1 MDIVRTVVN
10 LRTRV
15 RAWRGADESV
25 GLVTTMGGIHD
36 GHLALVRAAGE
47 RFDHTVATLFVNP
60 KQFGPGEDLGA
71 YPRDEEGDARR
82 LAAEGVDLLFAPPE
96 SVMYPED
103 HSTRVEVAGLESIL
117 EGAFRPDFFTG
128 VVTVVAKLLLQVL
141 PDAALFG
148 EKDFQQLRVV
158 QRMVLDLDVPV
169 EIVGV
174 PTVREPDGLALS
186 SRNLYLSVAEREI
199 APALFATLSAVAESV
214 RTGAD
219 PEERERWAESAL
231 VSAGFDSVDYVAVR
245 DGATLGRYLGA
256 DAAGQGPGRVLA
268 AARLGKA
275 RLIDNVAL

>member
-1 MDIVRTVVN
+1 MDIVRTVAD

-15 RAWRGADESV
+15 SAWRGTGETV
-25 GLVTTMGGIHD
+25 GLVPTMGGIHE

-47 RFDHTVATLFVNP
+47 RFDRTVATLFVNP
-60 KQFGPGEDLGA
+60 KQFAPGEDFGA
-71 YPRDEEGDARR
+71 YPRDEEGDAGR
-82 LAAEGVDLLFAPPE
+82 LDAEGVDLLFVPPG
-96 SVMYPED
+96 SVMYPEA
-103 HSTRVEVAGLESIL
+103 HATRVEVADLGSIL

-128 VVTVVAKLLLQVL
+128 VATVVAKLLLQVL

-148 EKDFQQLRVV
+148 EKDFQQLRIV

-174 PTVREPDGLALS
+174 PTVREPDGLAFS
-186 SRNLYLSVAEREI
+186 SRNLYLSAPEREI
-199 APALFATLSAVAESV
+199 APALFATLSAVAEAV
-214 RTGAD
+214 RAGAD
-219 PEERERWAESAL
+219 PERRERWAESEL

-245 DGATLGRYLGA
+245 DGATLGRYLGPY
-256 DAAGQGPGRVLA
+256 AAGQGPGRVLA

>member
-1 MDIVRTVVN
+1 MDIVRTVAD

-15 RAWRGADESV
+15 RAWRGAGETV
-25 GLVTTMGGIHD
+25 GLVPTMGGIHD
-36 GHLALVRAAGE
+36 GHLALVRAACD
-47 RFDHTVATLFVNP
+47 RLDHTVATLFVNP
-60 KQFGPGEDLGA
+60 KQFGPGEDFGS
-71 YPRDEEGDARR
+71 YPRDEEGDSGR
-82 LAAEGVDLLFAPPE
+82 LEAEGVDLLFAPPE
-96 SVMYPED
+96 SVMYPEGY
-103 HSTRVEVAGLESIL
+103 STRVEVAGLGSIL
-117 EGAFRPDFFTG
+117 EGAFRPDFFSG
-128 VVTVVAKLLLQVL
+128 VATVVAKLLLQVL

-199 APALFATLSAVAESV
+199 APALFATLSAVAEAV
-214 RTGAD
+214 RAGAE

-231 VSAGFDSVDYVAVR
+231 LSAGFEGVDYVAVR
-245 DGATLGRYLGA
+245 DAVTLGPYA
-256 DAAGQGPGRVLA
+256 TGQGPGRALA
-268 AARLGKA
+268 AARLGKT

>member
-1 MDIVRTVVN
+1 MDIVRTVAD

-15 RAWRGADESV
+15 RAWRGVGETV
-25 GLVTTMGGIHD
+25 GLVPTMGGIHD
-36 GHLALVRAAGE
+36 GHLALVRAACD
-47 RFDHTVATLFVNP
+47 RLDHTVATLFVNP
-60 KQFGPGEDLGA
+60 KQFGPGEDFGS
-71 YPRDEEGDARR
+71 YPRDEEGDSGR
-82 LAAEGVDLLFAPPE
+82 LEAEGVDLLFAPPE
-96 SVMYPED
+96 SVMYPEGY
-103 HSTRVEVAGLESIL
+103 STRVEVAGLGSIL
-117 EGAFRPDFFTG
+117 EGAFRPDFFSG
-128 VVTVVAKLLLQVL
+128 VATVVAKLLLQVL

-199 APALFATLSAVAESV
+199 APALFATLSAVAEAV
-214 RTGAD
+214 RAGAE

-231 VSAGFDSVDYVAVR
+231 LSAGFEGVDYVAVR
-245 DGATLGRYLGA
+245 DGVTLGPYA
-256 DAAGQGPGRVLA
+256 TGQGPGRVLA
-268 AARLGKA
+268 AARLGKT